1 MIQLGS
7 FFAGVIATFVTVPF
21 LAFLLS
27 YIVFRKVTKNNL
39 KSFRISVDVT
49 TIFLIGSVYHATYV
63 IWGKSYLWA
72 ICLVL
77 LLTAIM
83 LFLLHWKYKQDIQLR
98 RIWKGFW
105 RMNFLLFTVGY
116 AAFAIYGVVARI

>member
-1 MIQLGS
+1 MGS

-39 KSFRISVDVT
+39 RSFRISVDVT

-63 IWGKSYLWA
+63 IWEKSYLWA

-105 RMNFLLFTVGY
+105 RVNFLLFTVGY